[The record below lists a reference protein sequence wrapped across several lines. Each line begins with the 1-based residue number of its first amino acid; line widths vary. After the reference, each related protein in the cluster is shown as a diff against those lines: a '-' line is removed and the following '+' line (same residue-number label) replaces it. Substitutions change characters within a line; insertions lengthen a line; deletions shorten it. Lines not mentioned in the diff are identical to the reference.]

1 MADGAAGRV
10 SGLTQG
16 LNKYK
21 LVFLGEQAVGKTSV
35 ITRFMYDT
43 FDNNYQ
49 ATIGIDFLSKTFYLE
64 DRTVR
69 LQLWDTAGQER
80 FRSLIPSYIRDSS
93 GAIVVYDITN
103 RHSFLNTSKWI
114 EDVRSERGSDV
125 IIVLVGNKTD
135 LNDRRQVSTE
145 EGEEKAKENGV
156 MFFETSAKAGTNI
169 KALFRQLAQALP
181 GQDEA
186 AGDTKGET
194 VTIGTAQTPNS
205 AATNGPKGGCNC

>member
-1 MADGAAGRV
+1 MAAEGGVRV
-10 SGLTQG
+10 SG

-49 ATIGIDFLSKTFYLE
+49 ATIGIDFLSKTMYLE

-93 GAIVVYDITN
+93 GAIVVYDITD
-103 RHSFLNTSKWI
+103 RRSFLNTAKWI

-125 IIVLVGNKTD
+125 VIVLVGNKTD
-135 LNDRRQVSTE
+135 DSERRQVSTE

-156 MFFETSAKAGTNI
+156 MFWETSAKMGTNI

-181 GQDEA
+181 GQEEQT
-186 AGDTKGET
+186 AGADNAQNANVVLDPSTQQAET
-194 VTIGTAQTPNS
+194 A
-205 AATNGPKGGCNC
+205 